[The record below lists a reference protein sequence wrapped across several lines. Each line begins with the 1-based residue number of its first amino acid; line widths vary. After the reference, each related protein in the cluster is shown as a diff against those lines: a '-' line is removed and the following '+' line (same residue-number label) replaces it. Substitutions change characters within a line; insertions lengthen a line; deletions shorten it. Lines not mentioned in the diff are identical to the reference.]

1 MKYIIFILSLFT
13 LLFVPQT
20 ILRSQSLD
28 KLEKRYIDLQ
38 DSYTTEKLLLDSLQ
52 SIFSTRLKEINL
64 EKNKVN
70 PDKDKIASLMGNSVN
85 LSNRVEEQQKKVDKI
100 EKSIL
105 SVKTGLNEKYS
116 DIIDSLKNV
125 QIKNKKDK
133 EEVENLILFYSTKRL
148 EVIPG
153 TNLLSFNPDKILE
166 LDLNRSNNSIDKKIY
181 SEYLNNALNEVNI
194 VLANVSKESK
204 EINQIIEL
212 ERKANKF
219 IEETELESGL
229 ASSKISQIRDQNQET
244 NTEVQNTGPG
254 AYIGIGAVE
263 DKSKTNNL
271 NSNVQGYEHLLN
283 QLNTI
288 KSLSARQPLDE
299 TLVPLDKNIDLY
311 SYGKLLKEVKGRL
324 TEYKKLLEQKTGSSR

>member
-1 MKYIIFILSLFT
+1 MKSMIFILSLFA
-13 LLFVPQT
+13 LLFFPQT
-20 ILRSQSLD
+20 VLKSQNLD

-38 DSYTTEKLLLDSLQ
+38 NSYNAEKLLLDSLQ
-52 SIFSTRLKEINL
+52 NKFNSRLKEINS
-64 EKNKVN
+64 EKNKAN
-70 PDKDKIASLMGNSVN
+70 PDKDKITSLMGNSIN
-85 LSNRVEEQQKKVDKI
+85 LSNSVEDQQKKVDKI

-105 SVKTGLNEKYS
+105 SVKYGLNGKYS

-125 QIKNKKDK
+125 HVKNKEDK
-133 EEVENLILFYSTKRL
+133 EKVENLILFYSTKRL

-166 LDLNRSNNSIDKKIY
+166 LDLNRFNNSLDKKIY

-194 VLANVSKESK
+194 VLGNVTKESK

-229 ASSKISQIRDQNQET
+229 ASSKISQIREQNYET
-244 NTEVQNTGPG
+244 NTEGQNYGPG
-254 AYIGIGAVE
+254 VDIGIGAVG
-263 DKSKTNNL
+263 DKSRTSNL
-271 NSNVQGYEHLLN
+271 NNNVQVYEHLLD

-288 KSLSARQPLDE
+288 KSLSMRQPLDE
-299 TLVPLDKNIDLY
+299 TLVSLNKDIDLY
-311 SYGKLLKEVKGRL
+311 SYGKILKEVKSRL
-324 TEYKKLLEQKTGSSR
+324 TEYKKLLEQKAGSSR